1 MLMSSSQII
10 YLTTKLRCEDSVPV
24 LDRVTTFVLLVFYF
38 CTCVATIADV
48 SEIIGGTVFRI
59 WLVTTLG
66 CIVILLW
73 FRTFK
78 CVD

>member
-1 MLMSSSQII
+1 MSSSQII
-10 YLTTKLRCEDSVPV
+10 YLTTKLRCEDPVPPV
-24 LDRVTTFVLLVFYF
+24 LERVTTFVLLFFYF

-48 SEIIGGTVFRI
+48 SEIVGGTVFRI
-59 WLVTTLG
+59 WLVTTTFVY
-66 CIVILLW
+66 IVILLW